1 MKPTRRAGSVMGGW
15 IVAACLAAGQGAAQA
30 QPVVDAPEQ
39 TGYKPYSGQP
49 GKDVVWVPTQQ
60 ALVDR
65 MLDLARVAPGDYL
78 VDLGSGDGRT
88 VITAARR
95 GVRAH
100 GIEFNPDMVALA
112 QRNARDANVERLATF
127 ERGDIFETD
136 FSRATVV
143 TLFLLPNL
151 NLKLRP
157 TLLRMAPGTR
167 IVSNSFAMGD
177 WEPDRA
183 IDVGDDCTNFCR
195 AFEWIVPARVDGTW
209 RLPQGTLTLTQSFQH
224 VRGTMVN
231 DGHEEA
237 VTDGIV
243 RGRHLVFTVA
253 GRRHVGAIE
262 TDRIEG
268 QVDGQG
274 WTARR
279 E

>member
-1 MKPTRRAGSVMGGW
+1 MRRMRRTRGAMMGMA
-15 IVAACLAAGQGAAQA
+15 IVAACVAAIPALAERPQSATKPAG
-30 QPVVDAPEQ
+30 E
-39 TGYKPYSGQP
+39 YKPFSGQP
-49 GKDVVWVPTQQ
+49 GKDVVWLPTQQ

-65 MLDLARVAPGDYL
+65 MLDLARLTPADYL

-88 VITAARR
+88 VISAALR
-95 GVRAH
+95 GARAH

-112 QRNARDANVERLATF
+112 RRNARDAGVQKLATF

-177 WEPDRA
+177 WEPDA
-183 IDVGDDCTNFCR
+183 SIDAGGDCTNFCR
-195 AFEWIVPARVDGTW
+195 AFEWIVPASVDGAW
-209 RLPQGTLTLTQSFQH
+209 RSAEGRLTFKQSFQQ
-224 VRGTMVN
+224 VSGAM
-231 DGHEEA
+231 
-237 VTDGIV
+237 
-243 RGRHLVFTVA
+243 TVA
-253 GRRHVGAIE
+253 GREQPVSDAQVRGRYLMFNAAGRRYVGSVDG
-262 TDRIEG
+262 DRIEG
-268 QVDGQG
+268 LVDGQA
-274 WTARR
+274 WSAQR